1 MSKTLDL
8 IDTTDCSR
16 TTCRGDNKARRG
28 ANDDND
34 LHLVSRGRPRNVT
47 LLVHGFIGISDLL
60 FSDIK
65 ESVRWSSDKRE
76 RGKSNA
82 TEQERQGRLKGVG

>member
-1 MSKTLDL
+1 M
-8 IDTTDCSR
+8 
-16 TTCRGDNKARRG
+16 RRG

-34 LHLVSRGRPRNVT
+34 LHLVSRGPTRNVT

-65 ESVRWSSDKRE
+65 VSVRWSSDKSGE
-76 RGKSNA
+76 NPM
-82 TEQERQGRLKGVG
+82 RQSESAKDD